1 MAKPGPWGRRRTHS
15 QLLKSLALSGI
26 PSIMVFQ
33 LYLPLPS
40 VRTLVSLGNVNT
52 ACDFF
57 CLFFYGIS
65 FSSSLPSLSPT
76 AITKN
81 FKLLKGRW
89 KSVFI
94 LWIEPF
100 SRKALAGE
108 GWRGGGRLEKWNMVW
123 CILKSG
129 CEQGLVER
137 CVLLTAQPNS
147 TLSSSN
153 FQGCWREEK
162 SYHFEKPGGLAK
174 CFHFS
179 SSPDCGL
186 LQLIGFQSEKVLCPS
201 ASLRKTRS
209 SLWDL

>member
-1 MAKPGPWGRRRTHS
+1 MSKTAKPGPWGRRRRHRR
-15 QLLKSLALSGI
+15 LLKSLAFSGI

-57 CLFFYGIS
+57 GLFFYRIP
-65 FSSSLPSLSPT
+65 FSSSLPSLSST

-108 GWRGGGRLEKWNMVW
+108 GWRGEGAGGLEKWNM
-123 CILKSG
+123 
-129 CEQGLVER
+129 GLV
-137 CVLLTAQPNS
+137 
-147 TLSSSN
+147 
-153 FQGCWREEK
+153 
-162 SYHFEKPGGLAK
+162 HFEVWMWART
-174 CFHFS
+174 CWEACS
-179 SSPDCGL
+179 IDC
-186 LQLIGFQSEKVLCPS
+186 S
-201 ASLRKTRS
+201 A
-209 SLWDL
+209 